1 MIYKNLLFIHMPK
14 TGGNSFQKNLYLN
27 GSYQGSLYAH
37 ANQDFTNRFSIKDKF
52 TKSKHQ
58 TLSEYSEIC
67 KIEDFKIVTIIREPT
82 HRLLSAYF
90 GPIRNL
96 IHKNYAF
103 KLLSKFFVIKPKIFF
118 KKKKIQFNLDE
129 FINMIN
135 LRKSMSEYLK
145 INGKIYNNLNILNFE
160 EYNTNIDKFLKSN
173 NLKNHKININRAI
186 HDYNYDELIKKYSL
200 KEVVKNTKHFE
211 DYQNFNY

>member
-1 MIYKNLLFIHMPK
+1 MIFNNTLFIHIPK

-27 GSYQGSLYAH
+27 GGYRGSLTTH
-37 ANQDFTNRFSIKDKF
+37 AKQDFTNRFEIKDKF

-58 TLSEYSEIC
+58 TLSEYNEIC
-67 KIEDFKIVTIIREPT
+67 NIEDFKIVTIIREPT
-82 HRLLSAYF
+82 HRLLSSYF
-90 GPIRNL
+90 GPFNNL
-96 IHKNYAF
+96 IHRNYAF
-103 KLLSKFFVIKPKIFF
+103 KLLSKFITTKPKFFF

-135 LRKSMSEYLK
+135 HKKSMSEYLK
-145 INGKIYNNLNILNFE
+145 INGKVYKNINILNFE
-160 EYNTNIDKFLKSN
+160 EYDTDINKFLKSN
-173 NLKNHKININRAI
+173 NLKNYKININKAI
-186 HDYNYDELIKKYSL
+186 HDYNYDELIKKYYL